1 MRNRIVIFLI
11 AIITVFIT
19 SSCTKSES
27 QSKSLEQIYKEKGV
41 PVTIKQIEKNK
52 FSIENTFHSTLS
64 GIQESNASAMVADKV
79 EKIYYKV
86 GDYVEKDA
94 VVISFPTDNPSAQY
108 NQTKSAYELA
118 KTTLD
123 RMTNLYNSG
132 GISLQDFDNT
142 KTQFKVAEANW
153 DAVRQSIMVKAPIS
167 GTISQINVQ
176 ESDNVSP
183 GDALF
188 TVSQTQKLK
197 GKLWASESQAAVIKV
212 GNNVTAKWQ
221 GLIIEGRVSQVDL
234 SLNTSMQAFGVWV
247 ELNNSGK
254 RFKSGINAEI
264 TIYSGEGDE
273 TIIVERKNVIV
284 EENSNYVFVNQS
296 GKAQKREIKT
306 GRTQGLDIEVVEGL
320 SVGDQLIVGGQMLLK
335 DGEKIRVIADS

>member
-1 MRNRIVIFLI
+1 MRNRSVILLL
-11 AIITVFIT
+11 AISTVLMI

-27 QSKSLEQIYKEKGV
+27 RSKSLEQIYKEEGV
-41 PVTIKQIEKNK
+41 PVSVQKIEKSK
-52 FSIENTFHSTLS
+52 FSIENTFHTTLS
-64 GIQESNASAMVADKV
+64 GIHESNASAMVADKV
-79 EKIYYKV
+79 DKIHYKV
-86 GDYVEKDA
+86 GDYVKKDA

-132 GISLQDFDNT
+132 GISLQDYDNT

-153 DAVRQSIMVKAPIS
+153 NAVKQSVMVKAPIS

-176 ESDNVSP
+176 ESDNVNP
-183 GDALF
+183 GDDLF

-212 GNNVTAKWQ
+212 GDTVTAKWQ
-221 GLIIEGRVSQVDL
+221 GLAIEGKVSQVDL
-234 SLNTSMQAFGVWV
+234 SLNSSMQAFGVWV
-247 ELNNSGK
+247 ELNNSGN
-254 RFKSGINAEI
+254 RFKSGINSEI

-284 EENSNYVFVNQS
+284 EDNSRYVFVNQG

-306 GRTQGLDIEVVEGL
+306 GRTQGLDIEVVDGL
-320 SVGDQLIVGGQMLLK
+320 SVGDQLIIGGQMLLK
-335 DGEKIRVIADS
+335 NGEKIRVIADS